1 MKIMRE
7 SRKHAIRHGE
17 AVILF
22 AVGAYTF
29 AAPAQ
34 EVDEI
39 RDLHGLQS
47 VSSATSHTSVSKVKS
62 IFERG
67 TKTYY
72 VVDASQHFRL
82 PPSTPTRLMVL
93 RSSPVAVLVDSIDRM
108 AEIERTLP
116 LPMAFSGEERKWYR
130 ALALVNGRVVPV
142 VNVPPFLTAADQVI
156 SKSVVGKLV
165 SGVTA

>member
-1 MKIMRE
+1 MRE

-22 AVGAYTF
+22 DVGPYTF

-39 RDLHGLQS
+39 RDLHGIQS
-47 VSSATSHTSVSKVKS
+47 VSSATSRTSVSKVKS

-67 TKTYY
+67 SKTYY

-82 PPSTPTRLMVL
+82 APSTPTRLMVL

-116 LPMAFSGEERKWYR
+116 LPQAFGGEERKWYR
-130 ALALVNGRVVPV
+130 ALALVNGRVIPV
-142 VNVPPFLTAADQVI
+142 VNIPPFLTAADQVI
-156 SKSVVGKLV
+156 AKSIVGKLA
-165 SGVTA
+165 SGVTV